1 MRDPARKGSPR
12 VDKKPGKG
20 NQTMRCKEC
29 KKKISF
35 DHYLA
40 TNRPHLNHEKLHLV
54 FKCDCG
60 IYVIP
65 LDLVETTRFKG
76 LFSLESI
83 KHLKI
88 ANGPKFNGK
97 KLSQEAMKIYN
108 EQGEKAYEKWKKEV
122 YFPLMDSK
130 LKKIKENCFRKRS

>member
-12 VDKKPGKG
+12 VDKKQGKG
-20 NQTMRCKEC
+20 TQTMRCKEC
-29 KKKISF
+29 NKKISF

-65 LDLVETTRFKG
+65 LDLVETTKFKG

-88 ANGPKFNGK
+88 ANGRKFNGK

-130 LKKIKENCFRKRS
+130 LKKIKENCFRKRV

>member
-1 MRDPARKGSPR
+1 MRGQERRSNPEAVRETRKES
-12 VDKKPGKG
+12 
-20 NQTMRCKEC
+20 QTMKCKEC

-65 LDLVETTRFKG
+65 LDLVETTKFKG

-88 ANGPKFNGK
+88 ANGRKFSGK
-97 KLSQEAMKIYN
+97 KLSEEAMKIYK
-108 EQGEKAYEKWKKEV
+108 EQGEEAYEKWKKEV

-130 LKKIKENCFRKRS
+130 LKKIKENCFRKRV

>member
-1 MRDPARKGSPR
+1 MRGPVRRSSRHIVHKPEKGS
-12 VDKKPGKG
+12 
-20 NQTMRCKEC
+20 QTMRCGEC

-40 TNRPHLNHEKLHLV
+40 TNRSHLNHEKLHLV

-65 LDLVETTRFKG
+65 LDLVETTEFKG

-88 ANGPKFNGK
+88 ANGRKFSGK

-130 LKKIKENCFRKRS
+130 LKKIKENCFRKRP

>member
-1 MRDPARKGSPR
+1 
-12 VDKKPGKG
+12 
-20 NQTMRCKEC
+20 MRCKEC

-40 TNRPHLNHEKLHLV
+40 TNRSHLNHEKLHLV

-65 LDLVETTRFKG
+65 RDLVETTEFKG

-88 ANGPKFNGK
+88 ANGRKFSGK

-130 LKKIKENCFRKRS
+130 LKEIKENCFRKRP

>member
-1 MRDPARKGSPR
+1 MRSLKKKSNPPIARES
-12 VDKKPGKG
+12 GKES
-20 NQTMRCKEC
+20 QRMRCKEC

-65 LDLVETTRFKG
+65 LDLVETTKFKG
-76 LFSLESI
+76 FFSLESI

-88 ANGPKFNGK
+88 VNGRQFSGK

-130 LKKIKENCFRKRS
+130 LKKIKDNCFRKRA

>member
-1 MRDPARKGSPR
+1 MRGPVRRSSRHMVHKPEKGS
-12 VDKKPGKG
+12 
-20 NQTMRCKEC
+20 QTMRCGEC

-40 TNRPHLNHEKLHLV
+40 TNRSHLNHEKLHLV

-65 LDLVETTRFKG
+65 LDLVETTEFKG

-88 ANGPKFNGK
+88 ANGRKFSGK

-130 LKKIKENCFRKRS
+130 LKKIKDNCFRK

>member
-1 MRDPARKGSPR
+1 MRGQERRSSFHTSRELEK
-12 VDKKPGKG
+12 VK
-20 NQTMRCKEC
+20 QTMRCKEC

-40 TNRPHLNHEKLHLV
+40 TNRHHLKHEKLHLV

-65 LDLVETTRFKG
+65 LDLVETTKFKG

-88 ANGPKFNGK
+88 VNGREFSGK
-97 KLSQEAMKIYN
+97 RLSQEAMKIYN
-108 EQGEKAYEKWKKEV
+108 EQGEKAYEKWKKDV

-130 LKKIKENCFRKRS
+130 LKKIKENCFRKRT

>member
-1 MRDPARKGSPR
+1 MRSPKKKSNPPIAREPEKESQAM
-12 VDKKPGKG
+12 K
-20 NQTMRCKEC
+20 CKEC

-40 TNRPHLNHEKLHLV
+40 TNKPHLNHEKLHLV

-60 IYVIP
+60 FYVIP
-65 LDLVETTRFKG
+65 LDLVETTEFKG
-76 LFSLESI
+76 LFSLESV

-88 ANGPKFNGK
+88 VNDRQFNGK
-97 KLSQEAMKIYN
+97 KLSEEALKIYN
-108 EQGEKAYEKWKKEV
+108 EQGEEAYEKWKKEV

-130 LKKIKENCFRKRS
+130 LKKIKENCFRKRV

>member
-1 MRDPARKGSPR
+1 MRSQERRSNPEAVRETRKESQAM
-12 VDKKPGKG
+12 K
-20 NQTMRCKEC
+20 CKEC

-65 LDLVETTRFKG
+65 LDLVETTKFKG

-88 ANGPKFNGK
+88 ANGRKFSGK
-97 KLSQEAMKIYN
+97 KLSEEAMKIYK
-108 EQGEKAYEKWKKEV
+108 EQGEEAYEKWKKEV

-130 LKKIKENCFRKRS
+130 LKKIKENCFRKRP

>member
-1 MRDPARKGSPR
+1 MRSPVRRSSRHIVHKPEKGS
-12 VDKKPGKG
+12 
-20 NQTMRCKEC
+20 QTMRCGEC

-40 TNRPHLNHEKLHLV
+40 TNRSHLNHEKLHLV

-65 LDLVETTRFKG
+65 LDLVETTEFKG

-88 ANGPKFNGK
+88 ANGRKFSGK

-130 LKKIKENCFRKRS
+130 LKKIKENCFRKRP